1 MEPIQIYFK
10 AIGLDDD
17 NKLRIKLT
25 EKKTQ

>member
-1 MEPIQIYFK
+1 MEPKQIYFK